1 MPRRAVDAQRAAQRG
16 HPVGQPDQAGA
27 AAGVGAAGAVVTDHD
42 VQQAV
47 TACDQHVDLFGP
59 RVFGRV
65 GQRLGHHVVRTDLH
79 RLGWPTA
86 REIDVEH
93 HGDR

>member
-1 MPRRAVDAQRAAQRG
+1 VPRRAVDAQRAAQRG

-47 TACDQHVDLFGP
+47 AARDQHVDLFGL

-65 GQRLGHHVVRTDLH
+65 GQRLRRHVVRANLR
-79 RLGWPTA
+79 RLGWPGA
-86 REIDVEH
+86 RELDVER